1 MGGIM
6 RSMKHASHRRQVT
19 RLKRIQG
26 QVGGLVRMVED
37 ERYCV
42 DILTQIRAVR
52 AALKTVEHQVLQ
64 EHVRHCV
71 AGAVASDL
79 ENEGHEKLDELF
91 QVLARYAD

>member
-1 MGGIM
+1 
-6 RSMKHASHRRQVT
+6 MKHASHRRQVT

-52 AALKTVEHQVLQ
+52 AALKKVEDQVLQ

-71 AGAVASDL
+71 AGAVAGDL
-79 ENEGHEKLDELF
+79 ENEGQEKLEELF
-91 QVLARYAD
+91 QVLARYTD